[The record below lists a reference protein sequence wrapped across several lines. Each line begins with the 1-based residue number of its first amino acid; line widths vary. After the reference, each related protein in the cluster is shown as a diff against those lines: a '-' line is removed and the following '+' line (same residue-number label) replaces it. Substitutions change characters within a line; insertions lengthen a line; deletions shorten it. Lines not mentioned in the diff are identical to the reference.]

1 MMKNRFFWILIYF
14 IVFALIII
22 SGCSSKVTN
31 KNNPFENK
39 FKNFVFVPEKDGEHI
54 TRIES
59 KSSKKIYPEV
69 EDIKKIEKPYADRSN
84 EKIVKRFYAKDLPLR
99 IVTDILGEITGSNFS
114 VYENISDKKIN
125 INLTNAELSKVFFTI
140 SKTHK
145 IKAINENGFTV
156 LMDESDYSDFI
167 VFDKKEKIYTFFMKY
182 SNAFDVASLI
192 GTVLGEDVVI
202 EEAGTQEVY
211 GHLEPD
217 SKSSSA
223 SNTSSFA
230 DEISSEDM
238 KKLIASVSEKN
249 QDIAETAKKAGI
261 VLPALITVFKKNNCI
276 VVKASDFET
285 IDKIRAIVENLDT
298 PVKQVILAVKILK
311 LSLGDGFNSFFSMN
325 YTGEKLIGKN
335 PSSSEGLGFMN
346 VMGIGE
352 NTMNYIYSN
361 AHLNAVLELYAK
373 DDRIEIISTPF
384 LMGADNAEI
393 EFFSG
398 VETPLRNDVSTKT
411 IEIGDSGK
419 TMTIFEVDV
428 EKEEIGTDIKIKSFI
443 NADNTITMNIETDI
457 ATVQRAV
464 TEIGLINDTTGEV
477 TNFEL
482 DGKDK
487 SEFTSTVTIPSM
499 HTVALGGIISNEKT
513 DYEKKVPILG
523 DIPVLGFFFK
533 RIEKIDVKK
542 ETIILLTP
550 YVIDEPFKGSEV
562 TDRFMRDNSHN

>member
-1 MMKNRFFWILIYF
+1 MNLNKVLKILVF
-14 IVFALIII
+14 IVLVPIILW
-22 SGCSSKVTN
+22 GCSSKSAN
-31 KNNPFENK
+31 HGKSFEKKLNTS
-39 FKNFVFVPEKDGEHI
+39 FFVPLKEDKPK
-54 TRIES
+54 TKIETKPS
-59 KSSKKIYPEV
+59 KQIYPEV
-69 EDIKKIEKPYADRSN
+69 EIIENVKDSKENFGEVKI
-84 EKIVKRFYAKDLPLR
+84 KRFYSKDLPLR
-99 IVTDILGEITGSNFS
+99 IVSDILNEISDTNFS
-114 VYENISDKKIN
+114 VYNNISEKKIN
-125 INLTNAELSKVFFTI
+125 INLSDIKLLKLVSSV

-145 IKAINENGFTV
+145 IKAVNENGFV
-156 LMDESDYSDFI
+156 LFMDESDYSDFA

-182 SNAFDVASLI
+182 SNASDVASLI
-192 GTVLGEDVVI
+192 QTVLGEDIVTKDS
-202 EEAGTQEVY
+202 GSQEVY
-211 GHLEPD
+211 GHLDPEGD
-217 SKSSSA
+217 GGISSSGTD
-223 SNTSSFA
+223 S
-230 DEISSEDM
+230 DEIKSEDM
-238 KKLIASVSEKN
+238 KKLVSLMSDKKE
-249 QDIAETAKKAGI
+249 DISKTAEKAGVIIPSI
-261 VLPALITVFKKNNCI
+261 VTIFKKNNCI
-276 VVKASDFET
+276 VVKSSTPETVNKIAS
-285 IDKIRAIVENLDT
+285 IVKNLDT

-311 LSLGDGFNSFFSMN
+311 LKLGEGFSSFFSMN
-325 YTGEKLIGKN
+325 YTGENLTGKN
-335 PSSSEGLGFMN
+335 PDPSEELGFMN
-346 VMGIGE
+346 MMGIGE
-352 NTMNYIYSN
+352 TTMNYIYSN
-361 AHLNAVLELYAK
+361 AGLNAVLELYAK
-373 DDRIEIISTPF
+373 DDRVEVVSTPF

-398 VETPLRNDVSTKT
+398 IETPLRNDVSTKT

-428 EKEEIGTDIKIKSFI
+428 EKEEIGTEIKIKSFI

-499 HTVALGGIISNEKT
+499 HTAALGGIITNETT

-533 RIEKIDVKK
+533 RIEKLDVKK

-550 YVIDEPFKGSEV
+550 YVIDEPFRGSEV